1 MGYTGKQLLNDLKII
16 SKNNAKFFILL
27 LIFTIFFSII
37 SYIIYTRFIKKKS
50 NHILNKEFDYNN
62 TTNTTNSSNKV
73 NLYYFYTEW
82 CPYCKKAN
90 PIWDDFCKEIDSKYN
105 NSSFQFNYFKIDCDK
120 NQKMADKYKVEGY
133 PTIKMVYNEKIYDY
147 NAKPD
152 KNNLLEFVKT
162 VTKE

>member
-1 MGYTGKQLLNDLKII
+1 MTYTAKQLLNDVKIL
-16 SKNNAKFFILL
+16 SKNNAKSIILL
-27 LIFTIFFSII
+27 VIFIILFSII
-37 SYIIYTRFIKKKS
+37 SYFIYTKFIKNKS
-50 NHILNKEFDYNN
+50 SHILNKEFDY
-62 TTNTTNSSNKV
+62 TNTTNSSNKV

-90 PIWDDFCKEIDSKYN
+90 PVWDDFCKEIDSKYN
-105 NSSFQFNYFKIDCDK
+105 NSSYQFNYFKIDCEK

-133 PTIKMVYNEKIYDY
+133 PTIKMVYNKTIYDY

-162 VTKE
+162 VTNE